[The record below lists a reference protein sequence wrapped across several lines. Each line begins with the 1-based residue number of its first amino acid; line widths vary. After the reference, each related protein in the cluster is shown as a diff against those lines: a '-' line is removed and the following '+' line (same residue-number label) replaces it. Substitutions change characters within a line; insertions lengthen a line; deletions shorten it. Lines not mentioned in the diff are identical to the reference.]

1 MRLENGMKMYRNSFG
16 TLFLTIIS
24 FIVFPACSQNS
35 PHSIPKGGVEALIP
49 MPSSISL
56 IREGEEL
63 REFFSGEDLRVQ
75 GLENFGKSA
84 NVVES
89 WFKGAGVDVR
99 KDYATNANLVFEIK
113 EHEEV
118 GDESY
123 DLIIKND
130 VIHLKANTEVG
141 LFRGFTTLRQLMP
154 KECEYGG
161 CENGF
166 FLPELII
173 QDSPEFEHRGLLLDC
188 CRHFMDVEFVKKM
201 IDNLALHKM
210 NVLHWHL
217 TEDQGWRIEI
227 DAYPLLTEIGAW
239 RTELD
244 GSRHGG
250 YYSKDEIREIIQY
263 AENRHVEIIPEIEL
277 PGHSQAALA
286 AYPWLGCTGDQ
297 LEVANKWGVFKDIYC
312 AGNDSTIAFLETV
325 LSEVCDLFP
334 SDRIHIGGDEAPK
347 VRWHS
352 CEKCQNRIQENDLKD
367 EYELQTWFIERIGS
381 FLEGKGKRIIGW
393 DEILEG
399 GLPEGA
405 MVQSWRGMEGAIEAV
420 SIGTDVIVSPTS
432 HCYLDYPLS
441 STNLEEVYSFQPR
454 PESTLGGPGRILG
467 GECNMWTERAPQDL
481 VESKVFPR
489 AIGLA
494 EVLWSG
500 TEFTGATGA
509 YLNFIKR
516 LEPHLSRLSILDVDY
531 GMEAVPVSL
540 SLAVKDEILY
550 ATLVPEGDYIK
561 GYSHFKGDSVLLG
574 KAISIDGPG
583 VLSASIIYR
592 GKRLSNNEEFNI
604 DSHSGLYRPVELG
617 FVPSPYYS
625 GGGEMALVDGR
636 IGSLGFH
643 DGVWQAVQNEDILLT
658 VNLEKEVDIDSLSAN
673 FYRYQDAW
681 IFPPSSVEFSVS
693 SDGENFEMISEVV
706 FETSQDKND
715 AQDILTISTGVLR
728 KVKAQFIRMRAINSG
743 VCPDWHAAA
752 TEPTWLF
759 CDELVVR
766 EK

>member
-1 MRLENGMKMYRNSFG
+1 MNCKSFG
-16 TLFLTIIS
+16 IFFVTICSMFVYIS
-24 FIVFPACSQNS
+24 CSRKS
-35 PHSIPKGGVEALIP
+35 PHSIPTGGIEALIP
-49 MPSSISL
+49 LPKSVTLMGNVEDSRMFFS
-56 IREGEEL
+56 GEEL
-63 REFFSGEDLRVQ
+63 RIQ
-75 GLENFGKSA
+75 GLENLGPTA
-84 NVVES
+84 EVVES
-89 WFKGAGVDVR
+89 WLMGVGVELR
-99 KDYATNANLVFEIK
+99 KDFPTNANLVFEIK
-113 EHEEV
+113 GNE

-130 VIHLKANTEVG
+130 VVQIIANSEVG
-141 LFRGFTTLRQLMP
+141 LFRGFTTLRQMMP
-154 KECEYGG
+154 HSCEYGG
-161 CENGF
+161 CVSGF
-166 FLPELII
+166 FLPEVLVS
-173 QDSPEFEHRGLLLDC
+173 DSPEFEHRGLLLDC
-188 CRHFMDVEFVKKM
+188 CRHFMDVDFIKKM

-227 DAYPLLTEIGAW
+227 DAYPLLTEVGAW

-244 GSRHGG
+244 GTKHGG
-250 YYSKDEIREIIQY
+250 YYSKEEVRDIIQY
-263 AENRHVEIIPEIEL
+263 AQKRHVEIIPEIEL

-286 AYPWLGCTGDQ
+286 SYPWLGCTGDQ

-312 AGNDSTIAFLETV
+312 AGNDSTIAFLEVV
-325 LSEVCDLFP
+325 LDEVCELFP

-352 CEKCQNRIQENDLKD
+352 CDKCQQRIKENDLKD
-367 EYELQTWFIERIGS
+367 EYELQTWFIERIGK

-441 STNLEEVYSFQPR
+441 STNLEEIYSFQPR
-454 PESTLGGPGRILG
+454 PEGTLDGPGRILG

-500 TEFTGATGA
+500 PEFTGASDA
-509 YLNFIKR
+509 YSNFIKR
-516 LEPHLSRLSILDVDY
+516 LELHLDRLSILKVDY
-531 GMEAVPVSL
+531 GMESVPVTL
-540 SLAVKDEILY
+540 SLAVQSEKLY
-550 ATLVPEGDYIK
+550 AKLTPSAEYIM
-561 GYSHFKGDSVLLG
+561 GYTHFNGDSVLLG
-574 KAISIDGPG
+574 KSIEVESHGTI
-583 VLSASIIYR
+583 SASINYR
-592 GKRLSNNEEFNI
+592 GRKLPRREEFFVDGHAGVFHPI
-604 DSHSGLYRPVELG
+604 ELG
-617 FVPSPYYS
+617 FTPSPYYT
-625 GGGEMALVDGR
+625 GGGDFALADGR

-643 DGVWQAVQNEDILLT
+643 DGVWQAVQGEDVIAI
-658 VNLEKEVDIDSLSAN
+658 VDLEKVIEIDSIFSN

-681 IFPPSSVEFSVS
+681 IFTPTYVEFSAS
-693 SDGENFEMISEVV
+693 IDGDHYEVIAQKE
-706 FETSQDKND
+706 FKSATLKND
-715 AQDILTISTGVLR
+715 AQDIVTVNSGKLMG
-728 KVKAQFIRMRAINSG
+728 IRARYIKMRAVNSG
-743 VCPDWHAAA
+743 LCPDWHAAA

-759 CDELVVR
+759 CDEIIIR
-766 EK
+766 AK